1 MTYRHG
7 DDWAV
12 GMVGGS
18 AVRAE
23 IKSVA
28 RCVVMIALSIVLV
41 AGLVP
46 LAPGYAPVAQAA
58 EGDETLSSQLAEEA
72 ELLAAGVDVDEKQ
85 TPELY
90 DTNIED
96 ANCHQ
101 LVLVVRFAGDT
112 TGDGDT
118 GLNAVP
124 TGSSI
129 TNWQSVYTSLNGQP
143 LSRYASP
150 SLYSYLKEV
159 SGGRCRIQSI
169 TPQMSD
175 DGRTVAYLTLPGSR
189 DSYVAH
195 SSVVEAAVNAFNAR
209 YPEADFSGLID
220 NGEGYISNVLVI
232 PETGDVVPEVGTTLW
247 PRQDDYPGELWV
259 GARGKAAR
267 VGSYTIVD
275 TTHVLHTGTIVHEAI
290 HAFGAKDLYRAATV
304 QLSNHA
310 VGMWDIMAMNSGSR
324 LMRPLFITL
333 QDCGW
338 AEIEE
343 VEPGTHTLDAPSA
356 SGRSA
361 VKFKSPYSDSEYFV
375 AEFRSANTDIGN
387 LSALDTA
394 HDGFTYTIGGTGL
407 IVYRVNPAA
416 KDAGNKGDKDYVY
429 LFRPNE
435 TVAGGVRGDGEGD
448 LKHAQLSAAGTSS
461 LGSLDLADSLGEGAI
476 TLSNGANSGLMVR
489 VVSNDNTSLTFELPV
504 AKDEGGWKV
513 PEITGAALPASG
525 YYDTKLVSENG
536 KVYQLC
542 SAFRKAPRIFCL
554 EGSTRSDL
562 GAPSDCSESFYAVD
576 LAVCD
581 GVVYLCGSD
590 GVRTVVWRRTGS
602 SWSVVDEAT
611 VPATTPILGVA
622 GRGVYLY
629 ADNFGSGG
637 SLYRVGADKLSK
649 VGSALAIN
657 QVYNPRIIDRAGSP
671 VVVFGSGSETKMAWP
686 EAEAW
691 KASVLHSG
699 TSSSIST
706 TESNGVTYIA
716 SSDGEHISISSITA
730 DGFDTAEVTEAFPK
744 PYSVAI
750 AARDNMLYLAV
761 VESGTQ
767 LVRVY
772 KASASNLSQWEHL
785 GGIVITSATAVGLT
799 VRDASLFCATV
810 DTFDSPVGLRS
821 FALPSEMGGKPDV
834 PSGSGGAGTIVPGDG
849 GSGSSGSSGAGGS
862 STGSGSGGTG
872 GSSIG
877 SGSGGTGNGSSTG
890 GATGSGS
897 GVGGSGSSSASSKP
911 AAAKPSGVW
920 KKSGGRWWYR
930 HHNGSYTRNGW
941 ELIDGSWYH
950 FDRSGWMQT
959 GWLKVGRS
967 WYYLSASGAMK
978 TGWFKQGRTWYY
990 LKSSGAMAVGWFKV
1004 GGDWYWSSASG
1015 AMGANCWIGNY
1026 YLKGSGAMA
1035 TNQWIGRYHVNASG
1049 KWDKTR

>member
-1 MTYRHG
+1 M
-7 DDWAV
+7 
-12 GMVGGS
+12 
-18 AVRAE
+18 RAE
-23 IKSVA
+23 IKSAA
-28 RCVVMIALSIVLV
+28 RCVAMIILSTILV

-46 LAPGYAPVAQAA
+46 LAPGFVPMAQAA
-58 EGDETLSSQLAEEA
+58 EEEETLSSQVEEA
-72 ELLAAGVDVDEKQ
+72 ELFATDVNADEEQ
-85 TPELY
+85 ASNLY

-118 GLNAVP
+118 GLNAVS

-159 SGGRCRIQSI
+159 SAGRCRIQSI
-169 TPQMSD
+169 VPQMSD
-175 DGRTVAYLTLPGSR
+175 DGKTVAYLTLPGSR

-195 SSVVEAAVNAFNAR
+195 SSVVEGAVNAFNAR
-209 YPEADFSGLID
+209 YPEADLSGLID
-220 NGEGYISNVLVI
+220 NDEGHISNVLVI

-247 PRQDDYPGELWV
+247 PRQGDYPGELWV

-343 VEPGTHTLDAPSA
+343 VEPGTHTLNAPST

-394 HDGFTYTIGGTGL
+394 YDGFTYTIGGTGL

-435 TVAGGVRGDGEGD
+435 TVVGGVRGDGEGD

-489 VVSNDNTSLTFELPV
+489 VVSNDDASLTFELSV
-504 AKDEGGWKV
+504 AEDEGGWKA
-513 PEITGAALPASG
+513 PEITGVALPASG

-590 GVRTVVWRRTGS
+590 GVRTVVWRRAGS
-602 SWSVVDEAT
+602 SWSVVDEVA
-611 VPATTPILGVA
+611 VPATTPVLGVA
-622 GRGVYLY
+622 AHSVYLF
-629 ADNFGSGG
+629 ADNCGSGG
-637 SLYRVGADKLSK
+637 SLYRVGAGELSK

-657 QVYNPRIIDRAGSP
+657 QMHNPRIIDRAGSP
-671 VVVFGSGSETKMAWP
+671 VVVFGSESETKMAWP
-686 EAEAW
+686 AAGAW
-691 KASVLHSG
+691 KESVLHSG

-716 SSDGEHISISSITA
+716 SSDGEHISISSVTA
-730 DGFDTAEVTEAFPK
+730 DGFVTAEVTEVFPK
-744 PYSVAI
+744 PYSVAVT
-750 AARDNMLYLAV
+750 ARDNMLYLAV

-772 KASASNLSQWEHL
+772 KAPASSLSQWEHL
-785 GGIVITSATAVGLT
+785 GGIVV
-799 VRDASLFCATV
+799 TV
-810 DTFDSPVGLRS
+810 DTLDSPVGLRS
-821 FALPSEMGGKPDV
+821 FVLPSEAGGKPDI
-834 PSGSGGAGTIVPGDG
+834 PSGSGAAGTVVPGDG
-849 GSGSSGSSGAGGS
+849 GSGSSGSSGTGGS
-862 STGSGSGGTG
+862 STGSGFGGTG
-872 GSSIG
+872 GSSAG

-897 GVGGSGSSSASSKP
+897 GAGGSGSGSSSASSKP

-920 KKSGGRWWYR
+920 RKSGGRWWYR

-959 GWLKVGRS
+959 GWLKAGRS

-978 TGWFKQGRTWYY
+978 TGWLKQGRTWYY
-990 LKSSGAMAVGWFKV
+990 LKSSGAMAVGWYKV

-1015 AMGANCWIGNY
+1015 AMGANRWIGNY

>member
-23 IKSVA
+23 IDNAA
-28 RCVVMIALSIVLV
+28 RCVVMIVLSMTLMV
-41 AGLVP
+41 GLLP
-46 LAPGYAPVAQAA
+46 LAPGFAPAAQAA
-58 EGDETLSSQLAEEA
+58 GEE
-72 ELLAAGVDVDEKQ
+72 EILAARGEQEVEPLAADTDEGQ
-85 TPELY
+85 TAELY
-90 DTNIED
+90 DTNITD

-101 LVLVVRFAGDT
+101 LVLVVRFAGDA

-124 TGSSI
+124 TGSLL
-129 TNWQSVYTSLNGQP
+129 TRWQSVHHSLNGKP
-143 LSRYASP
+143 LSQYASP
-150 SLYSYLKEV
+150 SVYSYLKKV
-159 SGGRCRIQSI
+159 SSGKCRMQSVA
-169 TPQMSD
+169 PQMSA
-175 DGRTVAYLTLPGSR
+175 DGKTVAYLTLPGSR
-189 DSYVAH
+189 DSYIAH
-195 SSVVEAAVNAFNAR
+195 SSVVEAAVNAFNAA
-209 YPEADFSGLID
+209 YPGTDLSDLADNS
-220 NGEGYISNVLVI
+220 EGYVSNVLII
-232 PETGDVVPEVGTTLW
+232 PETGNDPPEVGSTLW
-247 PRQDDYPGELWV
+247 PRQDDYPGELRV
-259 GARGKAAR
+259 GAQGKSVR
-267 VGSYTIVD
+267 VGSYTVVD
-275 TTHVLHTGTIVHEAI
+275 TAHILSTGIIVHETL
-290 HAFGAKDLYRAATV
+290 HVFGAKDLYRANSQ
-304 QLSNHA
+304 QLSNLP
-310 VGMWDIMAMNSGSR
+310 VGMWDIMAMDQGSY
-324 LMRPLFITL
+324 LMRPLFLTL

-338 AEIEE
+338 ATIEE
-343 VEPGTHTLDAPSA
+343 VGAGSHTLDAPSV

-375 AEFRSANTDIGN
+375 AEFRVANTNTGD
-387 LSALDTA
+387 LSALDTV
-394 HDGFTYTIGGTGL
+394 HDVHPYTIGGTGL

-416 KDAGNKGDKDYVY
+416 RDTGNKGDKDYVY

-489 VVSNDNTSLTFELPV
+489 VVNNDDASLTFELSV
-504 AKDEGGWKV
+504 AEDEGGWKA
-513 PEITGAALPASG
+513 PEVSGAALPASG
-525 YYDTKLVSENG
+525 YYDTKLVSEDG

-542 SAFRKAPRIFCL
+542 SAFRKAPRVFCL
-554 EGSTRSDL
+554 EGSVRSDL
-562 GAPSDCSESFYAVD
+562 GAPSECSENFYAVD

-602 SWSVVDEAT
+602 SWSVVDEID
-611 VPATTPILGVA
+611 VPATSPVMGVVA
-622 GRGVYLY
+622 RGVYLF

-637 SLYRVGADKLSK
+637 SLYRVGAGKLSK
-649 VGSALAIN
+649 VGSTLAIN

-671 VVVFGSGSETKMAWP
+671 VVVFSSGSETKMAWP
-686 EAEAW
+686 EAEVW
-691 KASVLHSG
+691 KESVLHPG

-706 TESNGVTYIA
+706 TESNGVTYVA

-730 DGFDTAEVTEAFPK
+730 DGFDPPEVTEVFPK
-744 PYSVAI
+744 PYSVAV
-750 AARDNMLYLAV
+750 AARNNMLYLAV

-772 KASASNLSQWEHL
+772 KASASNLSRWEHL
-785 GGIVITSATAVGLT
+785 GGIVVTSATAVGLA
-799 VRDASLFCATV
+799 VHDASLFCATV
-810 DTFDSPVGLRS
+810 DTLDSPVGLRS
-821 FALPSEMGGKPDV
+821 FVLPSETGGKPDI

-849 GSGSSGSSGAGGS
+849 GSGSSGSSGTGGS

-872 GSSIG
+872 GSSAG

-897 GVGGSGSSSASSKP
+897 GAGGSGSGSSSASSKP

-920 KKSGGRWWYR
+920 KKSGERWWYR

-959 GWLKVGRS
+959 GWLKAGRS

-978 TGWFKQGRTWYY
+978 TGWLKQGRTWYY
-990 LKSSGAMAVGWFKV
+990 LKSSGAMAVGWYKV

-1015 AMGANCWIGNY
+1015 AMGANRWIGNY

>member
-1 MTYRHG
+1 
-7 DDWAV
+7 
-12 GMVGGS
+12 MVGGS

-23 IKSVA
+23 IKSAA
-28 RCVVMIALSIVLV
+28 RCVAMIILSTILV

-46 LAPGYAPVAQAA
+46 LAPGFVPMAQAA
-58 EGDETLSSQLAEEA
+58 EEEETLSSQVEEA
-72 ELLAAGVDVDEKQ
+72 ELFATDVNADEEQ
-85 TPELY
+85 ASNLY

-118 GLNAVP
+118 GLNAVS

-159 SGGRCRIQSI
+159 SAGRCRIQSI
-169 TPQMSD
+169 VPQMSD
-175 DGRTVAYLTLPGSR
+175 DGKTVAYLTLPGSR

-195 SSVVEAAVNAFNAR
+195 SSVVEGAVNAFNAR
-209 YPEADFSGLID
+209 YPEADLSGLID
-220 NGEGYISNVLVI
+220 NDEGHISNVLVI

-247 PRQDDYPGELWV
+247 PRQGDYPGELWV

-324 LMRPLFITL
+324 LMWPLFITL

-343 VEPGTHTLDAPSA
+343 VEPGTHTLNAPST

-394 HDGFTYTIGGTGL
+394 YDGFTYTIGGTGL

-435 TVAGGVRGDGEGD
+435 TVVGGVRGDGEGD

-489 VVSNDNTSLTFELPV
+489 VVSNDDASLTFELSV
-504 AKDEGGWKV
+504 AEDEGGWKA
-513 PEITGAALPASG
+513 PEITGVALPASG

-590 GVRTVVWRRTGS
+590 GVRTVVWRRAGS
-602 SWSVVDEAT
+602 SWSVVDEVA
-611 VPATTPILGVA
+611 VPATTPVLGVA
-622 GRGVYLY
+622 AHSVYLF
-629 ADNFGSGG
+629 ADNCGSGG
-637 SLYRVGADKLSK
+637 SLYRVGAGELSK

-657 QVYNPRIIDRAGSP
+657 QMHNPRIIDRAGSP
-671 VVVFGSGSETKMAWP
+671 VVVFGSESETKMAWP
-686 EAEAW
+686 AAGAW
-691 KASVLHSG
+691 KESVLHSG

-716 SSDGEHISISSITA
+716 SSDGEHISISSVTA
-730 DGFDTAEVTEAFPK
+730 DGFVTAEVTEVFPK
-744 PYSVAI
+744 PYSVAVT
-750 AARDNMLYLAV
+750 ARDNMLYLAV

-772 KASASNLSQWEHL
+772 KAPASSLSQWEHL
-785 GGIVITSATAVGLT
+785 GGIVVTSATAVGLT
-799 VRDASLFCATV
+799 VRDMNLFCATV
-810 DTFDSPVGLRS
+810 DTLDSPVGLRS
-821 FALPSEMGGKPDV
+821 FVLPSEAGGKPDI
-834 PSGSGGAGTIVPGDG
+834 PSGSGAAGTVVPGDG
-849 GSGSSGSSGAGGS
+849 GSGSSGSSGTGGS
-862 STGSGSGGTG
+862 STGSGFGGTG
-872 GSSIG
+872 GSSAG

-897 GVGGSGSSSASSKP
+897 GAGGSGSGSSSASSKP

-920 KKSGGRWWYR
+920 RKSGGRWWYR

-959 GWLKVGRS
+959 GWLKAGRS

-978 TGWFKQGRTWYY
+978 TGWLKQGRTWYY
-990 LKSSGAMAVGWFKV
+990 LKSSGAMAVGWYKV

-1015 AMGANCWIGNY
+1015 AMGANRWIGNY